1 MLLPVDKMFDH
12 IPARCVKPQF
22 RKLTD
27 NGNALWPN
35 QLETSHEDEAAGTN
49 AKKKDAGQIRVY
61 DDREI
66 FVGIYEYREDQKI
79 YKPVKIF
86 ME

>member
-1 MLLPVDKMFDH
+1 MFDH
-12 IPARCVKPQF
+12 LSARLVKPQF

-35 QLETSHEDEAAGTN
+35 QLEKTN
-49 AKKKDAGQIRVY
+49 TKDAGQIRVY
-61 DDREI
+61 DDRGV
-66 FVGIYEYREDQKI
+66 FVGIYEYRDDTKI